1 MTWLGEAMKDG
12 VSTDMLR
19 EAANWHRS
27 EEFRMGQPS
36 AGYTALFSAEF
47 NRRIKAIPGELKHLS
62 TLRKRNHRD
71 SLSSGER
78 RGNSLNLFSA
88 RKKGVAG
95 PRCGIVLG

>member
-1 MTWLGEAMKDG
+1 
-12 VSTDMLR
+12 
-19 EAANWHRS
+19 
-27 EEFRMGQPS
+27 MGQPS

-78 RGNSLNLFSA
+78 RGNSLNPTPSSNAGCGGLRDLDVGLF
-88 RKKGVAG
+88 
-95 PRCGIVLG
+95 

>member
-1 MTWLGEAMKDG
+1 
-12 VSTDMLR
+12 
-19 EAANWHRS
+19 
-27 EEFRMGQPS
+27 MGQPT
-36 AGYTALFSAEF
+36 AGYTAVSSAEL
-47 NRRIKAIPGELKHLS
+47 NRRREAIPGELKHLS

>member
-1 MTWLGEAMKDG
+1 
-12 VSTDMLR
+12 
-19 EAANWHRS
+19 
-27 EEFRMGQPS
+27 MGQPS

>member
-1 MTWLGEAMKDG
+1 
-12 VSTDMLR
+12 
-19 EAANWHRS
+19 
-27 EEFRMGQPS
+27 MGQPS

-47 NRRIKAIPGELKHLS
+47 NRRKKAIPGDLKHLS

-88 RKKGVAG
+88 RKEGVAG